1 MKKELARVDIFVFCI
16 STAIFTFLLIRRG
29 IEDVYTSISM
39 ILMIIAFLSLPII
52 LLKSYLDMIKNEEG
66 DNNA

>member
-1 MKKELARVDIFVFCI
+1 MKKESARFGIFAFCI
-16 STAIFTFLLIRRG
+16 STAIFTFLIICRG
-29 IEDVYTSISM
+29 IEDVYTNISL
-39 ILMIIAFLSLPII
+39 ILMIIAFLSLSII